1 MGADGP
7 ACYFSIDSLSRA
19 DTVPPC
25 HVEPNLRLPDC
36 DSTSLLA
43 AVRIFFIDDV
53 DLRNLADRMVAPP
66 AAKPT
71 NFALPD
77 QFYPIFLTCC

>member
-1 MGADGP
+1 
-7 ACYFSIDSLSRA
+7 
-19 DTVPPC
+19 
-25 HVEPNLRLPDC
+25 LRLPDC
-36 DSTSLLA
+36 DSTSSLA

-66 AAKPT
+66 TANPT